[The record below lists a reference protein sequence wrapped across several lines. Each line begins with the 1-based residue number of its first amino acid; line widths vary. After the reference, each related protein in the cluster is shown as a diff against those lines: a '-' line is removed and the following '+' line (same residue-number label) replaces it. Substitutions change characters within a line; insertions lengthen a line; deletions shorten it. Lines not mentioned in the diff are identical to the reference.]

1 MAGFFYTCTSIPF
14 KNIFAKTFQ
23 ILHQSQANLRVQKI
37 VTVVA
42 VALFIIKV
50 IAWYITR
57 SVSILTDAL
66 ESTVNVI
73 AGFISL
79 YSLYVAAKPRDSNHP
94 YGHGKAEFL
103 SAAVEGSLI
112 TIAGVIII
120 YEAIKNL
127 LSPGELGKLDYGI
140 LLVAIT
146 ALINFI
152 TGRYCIIIGKKNN
165 SLALI
170 ASGKHLQSDTW
181 STLGIITGLIIIW
194 ITKIK
199 WLDGAIA
206 IGFALFIMYT
216 GYTIVRSSIAGI
228 MDEADKALLEKLVK
242 LLNQNRPENWID
254 LHNLR
259 IIKFGNILHTD
270 CHLTVPWYLNVR
282 EAHLEIESLS
292 HLVRKEFGDTVELF
306 VHADAC
312 LDDSCKICIKH
323 DCMVRQFPLIK
334 KIEWTVENISKNT
347 RHNITVD

>member
-1 MAGFFYTCTSIPF
+1 M
-14 KNIFAKTFQ
+14 Q
-23 ILHQSQANLRVQKI
+23 QSQANFRLQKF
-37 VTVVA
+37 VTIIA
-42 VALFIIKV
+42 VLLFVIKT

-66 ESTVNVI
+66 ESTVNII

-79 YSLYVAAKPRDSNHP
+79 YSLYIAAKPRDSNHP

-112 TIAGVIII
+112 TIAGCIVI
-120 YEAIKNL
+120 YEAIRNL
-127 LSPGELGKLDYGI
+127 ISPGELGKLDYGI
-140 LLVAIT
+140 LLVAVT
-146 ALINFI
+146 AIINFI
-152 TGRYCIIIGKKNN
+152 TGRYCIMVGKKNN

-181 STLGIITGLIIIW
+181 STFGIIIGLIIIW

-228 MDEADKALLEKLVK
+228 MDEADRKLLEKMVQV
-242 LLNQNRPENWID
+242 LNQHRRANWID

-270 CHLTVPWYLNVR
+270 CHLTVPWYLNVK
-282 EAHLEIESLS
+282 EAHEEIEALS
-292 HLVRKEFGDTVELF
+292 SLVRKEFGDTVEFF

-312 LDDSCKICIKH
+312 LDSSCKICIKS
-323 DCMVRQFPLIK
+323 DCDVRKYAFEK
-334 KIEWTVENISKNT
+334 KMDWTVDNISNNT
-347 RHNITVD
+347 RHNINTGE